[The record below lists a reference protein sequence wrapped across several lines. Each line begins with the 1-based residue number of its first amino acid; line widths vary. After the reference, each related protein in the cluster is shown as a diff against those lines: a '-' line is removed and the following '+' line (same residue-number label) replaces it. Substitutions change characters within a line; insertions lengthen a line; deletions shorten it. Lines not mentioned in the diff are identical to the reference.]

1 MVHLLR
7 SVTVELDLLAASF
20 AGRNQLHPTD
30 LRALIALLD
39 AERAEQLASPTW
51 LGATLGLNSASVT
64 AVVDRLERLGYVE
77 RVRDTG
83 DRRRVRLVVTPVA
96 KAVGWA
102 FFGPLIEQLVDAMRA
117 FDAAELATIARFLT
131 TAATVIRTTAP
142 TPGPPAPANGRVS

>member
-20 AGRNQLHPTD
+20 AGRHQLHPTD

-64 AVVDRLERLGYVE
+64 AVLDRLERIGYVE

-83 DRRRVRLVVTPVA
+83 DRRRVRLFVTPVA
-96 KAVGWA
+96 KEVGWA
-102 FFGPLIEQLVDAMRA
+102 FFGPLIEQLVAAMRA
-117 FDAAELATIARFLT
+117 FDAGELATIQRFLT
-131 TAATVIRTTAP
+131 VAATVIRTAQPPDNAP
-142 TPGPPAPANGRVS
+142 